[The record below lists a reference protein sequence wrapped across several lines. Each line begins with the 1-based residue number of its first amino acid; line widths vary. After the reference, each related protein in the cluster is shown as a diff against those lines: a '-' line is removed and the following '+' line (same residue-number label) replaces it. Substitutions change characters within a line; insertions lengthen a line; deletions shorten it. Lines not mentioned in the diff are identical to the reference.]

1 MEILNEGLV
10 LFTAEVMIIFTDAV
24 LNPYLRYNIGWII
37 LALITAV
44 SLINFY
50 FIMSQFYS
58 IFKKIFL
65 RVKRYIGR

>member
-24 LNPYLRYNIGWII
+24 LNPYLRYNIGWLI
-37 LALITAV
+37 LSLITVV

-50 FIMSQFYS
+50 YIMS
-58 IFKKIFL
+58 
-65 RVKRYIGR
+65 